1 MKNKI
6 ASVPFMVLSLCALIG
21 AIAYGATHQYAMFA
35 MCFAMFLLTSEISL
49 TKLIRKSLQQHLS
62 IRIKIKVYNLKKA

>member
-6 ASVPFMVLSLCALIG
+6 ASVPFLVLSLCALIG
-21 AIAYGATHQYAMFA
+21 AIVYNATHQYGLFI
-35 MCFAMFLLTSEISL
+35 MCFIMFRLTSEISL
-49 TKLIRKSLQQHLS
+49 AMLIRKVLLQLLS

>member
-6 ASVPFMVLSLCALIG
+6 ASVPFLVLSLCALIG
-21 AIAYGATHQYAMFA
+21 AIVYNATHQYGLFA
-35 MCFAMFLLTSEISL
+35 MCFIMFRLTSEISL
-49 TKLIRKSLQQHLS
+49 TKLIGKALQQLLS